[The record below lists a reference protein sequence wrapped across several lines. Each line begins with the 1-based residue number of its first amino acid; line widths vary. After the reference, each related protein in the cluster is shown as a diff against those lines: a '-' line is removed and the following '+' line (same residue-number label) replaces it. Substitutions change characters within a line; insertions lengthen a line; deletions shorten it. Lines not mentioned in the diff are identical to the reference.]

1 MSDTNNTIART
12 YTSESVTEG
21 HPDKVA
27 DLIADTLL
35 DSWLRWDPQ
44 ARVAVEVLV
53 KGLHVVLA
61 GEVTARHLDHTKVE
75 ELVRQTIRDLD
86 YTRAF
91 ELFYTSKVKVT
102 DLITPQSP
110 EIASMVRTRRGK
122 IGAGDQGLMFGYA
135 TDETP
140 EGLPL
145 PVVLSH
151 RLARFLVADRKT
163 GHCPWLRPDGKAQV
177 SVVYEDDRPVR
188 VDTVVVSAQH
198 DQNVELETVRDYIR
212 DDLVPRALG
221 EWHHDDLTIHAN
233 PGGTFSFGG
242 PDADAGVTGRKIM
255 VDTYGGLA
263 RHGGGAFSGKDASKV
278 DRSGAYA
285 ARQAAL
291 TLVRSGLAKRA
302 EVQLAYAIGQTAPLS
317 IAVDTFG
324 TGDDQACQDL
334 LETFDFSP
342 DAIIERLRLTEPRFA
357 SVTNYGHFGRPE
369 LPWEQPL
376 NAVTEEEVQS

>member
-1 MSDTNNTIART
+1 MSDTTKTITRT

-27 DLIADTLL
+27 DRIADALL

-44 ARVAVEVLV
+44 AHVAVEVLV
-53 KGLHVVLA
+53 KGLHVILA
-61 GEVTARHLDHTKVE
+61 GEVTARHLDYTNVE
-75 ELVRQTIRDLD
+75 EVVRKTIRDLD
-86 YTRAF
+86 YIHAF
-91 ELFYTSKVKVT
+91 DLFYTMKVRVT

-110 EIASMVRTRRGK
+110 EIASMVAARHGK
-122 IGAGDQGLMFGYA
+122 TGAGDQGLMFGYA

-145 PVVLSH
+145 PIVLAH
-151 RLARFLVADRKT
+151 RLTRFLVEDRRLGKRS
-163 GHCPWLRPDGKAQV
+163 WLRPDGKSQV
-177 SVVYEDDRPVR
+177 SVVYENGRPVK

-198 DQNVELETVRDYIR
+198 DKNVELETVRAYITN
-212 DDLVPRALG
+212 DLVPRALG
-221 EWHHDDLTIHAN
+221 EWHHAGLTVHAN

-242 PDADAGVTGRKIM
+242 PEADAGVTGRKIM

-291 TLVRSGLAKRA
+291 TLVRNGLAQRA
-302 EVQLAYAIGQTAPLS
+302 EVQLAYAIGQTAPLA

-324 TGDDQACQDL
+324 TGDDQACQAL

-357 SVTNYGHFGRPE
+357 ETTNYGHFGRPE

-376 NAVTEEEVQS
+376 VATTEPEVQS